1 MSSMTA
7 FRASRPDIA
16 QLFLESLPVV
26 DGVVR
31 TLGRRYRL
39 SRDDQD
45 EFAGAVRLRLLE
57 DDYGVL
63 RRFEGRSSLRTYLKT
78 VVTRLFLDER
88 VKAWGRWRPSADA
101 IRLGPVAVALERLLE
116 RQHLPLDAAIEAL
129 VARDPSLDGHAI
141 RQLANALPRRVTRR
155 VVPESE
161 LETMPSP
168 TAGADHLVEE
178 AEANVLGARAMHA
191 LQVAMA
197 GLPARER
204 MLLRLQ
210 YEQGATVADISRVL
224 QEPQKPLYRQ
234 MARLRAGLRRAL
246 EAQGISIEHVR
257 SVASCREPDVE
268 VAANRRLSS
277 VSQHRPGSPGWT
289 TG

>member
-1 MSSMTA
+1 MSSMPSSPS
-7 FRASRPDIA
+7 SRPVLA

-31 TLGRRYRL
+31 ALGRQYRL
-39 SRDDQD
+39 SRDEQD

-63 RRFEGRSSLRTYLKT
+63 RRFEGRSSLRTYLRT
-78 VVTRLFLDER
+78 VVTRLFLDAR
-88 VKAWGRWRPSADA
+88 VKAWGRWRPSAEA

-129 VARDPSLDGHAI
+129 VAREPSLDADVV
-141 RQLANALPRRVTRR
+141 RDLAGALPRRATRR

-161 LETMPSP
+161 LETMPAP
-168 TAGADHLVEE
+168 TAGADQLLEE
-178 AEANVLGARAMHA
+178 FEANVLGARALEA
-191 LQVAMA
+191 LHVAIA
-197 GLPARER
+197 ALPARER
-204 MLLRLQ
+204 LLLRLQ
-210 YEQGATVADISRVL
+210 YEQGSTVADIARVL
-224 QEPQKPLYRQ
+224 NEPQKPLYRQ
-234 MARLRAGLRRAL
+234 LERLREGLRRAL

-257 SVASCREPDVE
+257 ALGTCRQSDDSGE
-268 VAANRRLSS
+268 NRELAP
-277 VSQHRPGSPGWT
+277 VSQHRPGSPGSA